1 MQDIIATAFEA
12 AGVPHVDPSSP
23 RTQPPL
29 TRRSGE
35 AGRRAALA
43 GRLFR
48 LCSPVALQVVHD
60 MGVAT
65 TMSACGASSC
75 SWLVCLC
82 VPLSRAV
89 VCVRRLLR
97 HSACDVGA
105 ACCELLPP
113 RCYCLRIIPP
123 PLTPLVLVDAESP
136 CVRTGAVAVVRTAS
150 RHSNRGCGG
159 TPCGQAPA
167 AAATAS
173 GRDRCRVHQACWV
186 GWVWPQALV
195 VVALVHGFAAFE
207 CPSHRMW
214 AGQRNPASRFC
225 RCSTAQ

>member
-1 MQDIIATAFEA
+1 M
-12 AGVPHVDPSSP
+12 V
-23 RTQPPL
+23 
-29 TRRSGE
+29 
-35 AGRRAALA
+35 RAHARGWCVCVCHGHALSCA
-43 GRLFR
+43 
-48 LCSPVALQVVHD
+48 V
-60 MGVAT
+60 
-65 TMSACGASSC
+65 CG
-75 SWLVCLC
+75 VCL
-82 VPLSRAV
+82 
-89 VCVRRLLR
+89 RRLLR
-97 HSACDVGA
+97 YPACDVGA

-186 GWVWPQALV
+186 GWVWPQALLV
-195 VVALVHGFAAFE
+195 VVLLHGDTALTLHL
-207 CPSHRMW
+207 